1 MIEINPNVK
10 VKVIKDSKFKHIDV
24 SFKFI
29 KNFKKDEMLTDYILG
44 EILGEYSK
52 AYQTKSK
59 MAKRKDELYGLNV
72 YSYQDILCDHKVF
85 NLTYHFLNPF
95 FVDTKIQEYFDFIKD
110 GLPYEGI
117 ACMDGETCEI
127 LEETE
132 QYVLLQEEREQIP
145 FKLSRNEFEFA
156 TVECR

>member
-1 MIEINPNVK
+1 MDEDYVPTEYG
-10 VKVIKDSKFKHIDV
+10 HIQRE
-24 SFKFI
+24 SE
-29 KNFKKDEMLTDYILG
+29 DE
-44 EILGEYSK
+44 
-52 AYQTKSK
+52 
-59 MAKRKDELYGLNV
+59 
-72 YSYQDILCDHKVF
+72 
-85 NLTYHFLNPF
+85 
-95 FVDTKIQEYFDFIKD
+95 QEYFDFIKD